1 MDISESV
8 ISGDSF
14 YIETKA
20 KDFRITPFPLQ
31 PFAIDVTSSFNVEL
45 LMSENDELSFSQSN
59 SDRLKFKIK
68 PTSKESESS
77 SQQRNH
83 QVVDFE
89 VVNLSAQE
97 FQIVFTPKLIERH
110 FFEIY
115 LDDKLI
121 NQGKNI

>member
-45 LMSENDELSFSQSN
+45 LMSENDDLSFSGN

-68 PTSKESESS
+68 PTSRESESL
-77 SQQRNH
+77 SQQRNQ

-89 VVNLSAQE
+89 VVNLSENE

-121 NQGKNI
+121 NQGKNYK